1 MVKKTLAKKTLA
13 TTAVA
18 TVATIAIGAPATDGG
33 DASAMPPVEDIIA
46 MVTDADIDAT
56 SRQVERM
63 KALGEAGS
71 AVVTVR
77 MNMIVFEQL

>member
-1 MVKKTLAKKTLA
+1 MVKKTLA

-18 TVATIAIGAPATDGG
+18 TIAIGVSAANGA

-46 MVTDADIDAT
+46 MVTDADVDAT

-63 KALGEAGS
+63 KALGEAGE

-77 MNMIVFEQL
+77 MNMIVFEQP